1 MILFHI
7 FLCVVVCVW
16 GFLLYESAY
25 WKGYDKAD
33 ARGWKRLREVD
44 TRWRAFHVER
54 WSWLVGANARRK
66 NMERALRAQ
75 QRKNDDLHKK
85 LFKVGWELGS
95 TLIRSSKLVEEN
107 ASLEKRNRALAAELT
122 SDLLS
127 AQDREGVI
135 KGLTRKL

>member
-1 MILFHI
+1 MIGFFI
-7 FLCVVVCVW
+7 FLCVAAAVFILLAYRW
-16 GFLLYESAY
+16 GHDVGMQLYDQWCQEDLAE
-25 WKGYDKAD
+25 
-33 ARGWKRLREVD
+33 LE
-44 TRWRAFHVER
+44 ER
-54 WSWLVGANARRK
+54 NYEKWSWLRGANARRK
-66 NMERALRAQ
+66 NMERALKAQ
-75 QRKNDDLHKK
+75 QRKNADLRKK

>member
-1 MILFHI
+1 
-7 FLCVVVCVW
+7 
-16 GFLLYESAY
+16 
-25 WKGYDKAD
+25 
-33 ARGWKRLREVD
+33 
-44 TRWRAFHVER
+44 
-54 WSWLVGANARRK
+54 
-66 NMERALRAQ
+66 MERALKAQ
-75 QRKNDDLHKK
+75 QRKNADLRKK